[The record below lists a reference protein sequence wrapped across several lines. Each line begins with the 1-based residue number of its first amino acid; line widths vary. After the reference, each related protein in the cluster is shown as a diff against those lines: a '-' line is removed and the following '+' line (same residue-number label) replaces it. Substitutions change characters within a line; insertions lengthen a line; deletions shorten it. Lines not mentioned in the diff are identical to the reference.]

1 MGNSPASSPRI
12 SSSSL
17 DISEQRVPRPPYVDP
32 SGFEMDTNHP
42 EKEGLLLKKSAWMK
56 EWRDRHLILK
66 GGCLFFAKDNVSA
79 PHGCIDLTEAS
90 GARPSSGHD
99 FNFKIVTNSEDFV
112 LRASSKRSMD
122 EWLAAIRKA
131 MSNCL
136 SRQVYETTYRKML
149 YDGQMF
155 TKHHHDPVGRFNL
168 NGKKDN
174 SRLVRISPDG
184 QRITWHKAGMNPD
197 TYCDSIDLNSVVA
210 INPGFTTLVFKQTGN
225 RAKEPC
231 CFSII
236 AKERSLDL
244 ECANEATAR
253 KWIEGLRALLK
264 YGNILTPSEL
274 RQADERL
281 KQEIRQEE
289 ERRQLALR
297 KHEKDRN
304 KLKAARERAHRT
316 MQQS

>member
-1 MGNSPASSPRI
+1 MGNSPPSSPRM

-17 DISEQRVPRPPYVDP
+17 DVSGQRQPRPPYVD
-32 SGFEMDTNHP
+32 STGFEFDTNHP
-42 EKEGLLLKKSAWMK
+42 EKEGSLLKKSAWMK
-56 EWRDRHLILK
+56 EWRPRYLILK
-66 GGCLFFAKDNVSA
+66 GGCLFFSKDSTEA
-79 PHGCIDLTEAS
+79 PHGVIDLTEAS
-90 GARPSSGHD
+90 G
-99 FNFKIVTNSEDFV
+99 IVTNSEDFV
-112 LRASSKRSMD
+112 LRATSKRGVE

-155 TKHHHDPVGRFNL
+155 TKHHHDVVGRFNL
-168 NGKKDN
+168 NAKKDN
-174 SRLVRISPDG
+174 SRLVKISPDG
-184 QRITWHKAGMNPD
+184 QRITWHKAGMSSE
-197 TYCDSIDLNSVVA
+197 TYCDHIDLNSVVA

-225 RAKEPC
+225 KAKEAC

-244 ECANEATAR
+244 ECSSETIAR
-253 KWIEGLRALLK
+253 QWIEGLRALMK
-264 YGNILTPSEL
+264 YGNIMTPSEL

-281 KQEIRQEE
+281 RGEVKAEE
-289 ERRQLALR
+289 ERRSLALR
-297 KHEKDRN
+297 KHENNRN

-316 MQQS
+316 MHS